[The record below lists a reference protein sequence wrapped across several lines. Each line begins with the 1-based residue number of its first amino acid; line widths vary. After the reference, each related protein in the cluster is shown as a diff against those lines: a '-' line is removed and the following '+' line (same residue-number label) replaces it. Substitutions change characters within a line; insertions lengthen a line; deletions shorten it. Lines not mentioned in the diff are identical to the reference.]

1 MFKVNSEK
9 CIACKNCIKDC
20 TALDIILKDEKAY
33 IKNESCIKCGHCIAI
48 CPTNAVSTDDFD
60 MNQVIEYDKENFSVD
75 ADNLLNF
82 IKFRRSVRRF
92 KNKEIEIEKLKK
104 IIETGRV
111 TETGANKQDVSF
123 TVITGADKLDK
134 LKNLTYEALNKK
146 GQYILNNLTPET
158 QYLEIYAKLWI
169 KLYELYKQD
178 PIKNDR
184 MLFNAPAVIVIT
196 SDAEINGVLASSN
209 MELMINALKLGTFF
223 SGFIQI
229 AAKDN
234 QEMLDFLKIKNKK
247 IAACLVLGYPDVTYK
262 RTTPKKEADITWL

>member
-60 MNQVIEYDKENFSVD
+60 MNQVIEYDKESFSVD

-92 KNKEIEIEKLKK
+92 KNKEIEVEKLKK
-104 IIETGRV
+104 VIEAGRV

-123 TVITGADKLDK
+123 TVITGADKLNK

-158 QYLEIYAKLWI
+158 QYLERYAKLWI

-247 IAACLVLGYPDVTYK
+247 IAACLVLGYPAVTYK